1 MLQALLNH
9 PLTAQITTL
18 SRRPPRAESPKL
30 NAITSED
37 SHSWSTNLSALS
49 PTPNIFFSGLGT
61 TRAAAGSFANQYKI
75 DHDLNIQLATAAK
88 KAGIKVYVLIS
99 STGANSKSF
108 FAYPKMKGELE
119 DAVKA
124 LGFEKTIILQPGMIV
139 GDRVEYDKRG
149 MPEHILMGVARFVGN
164 WTGNKATDFWAQDAN
179 VIARAAVNAGLKA
192 ANGEGPAVWTMSQA
206 DIVRLGRTEWKE

>member
-1 MLQALLNH
+1 
-9 PLTAQITTL
+9 
-18 SRRPPRAESPKL
+18 
-30 NAITSED
+30 
-37 SHSWSTNLSALS
+37 
-49 PTPNIFFSGLGT
+49 
-61 TRAAAGSFANQYKI
+61 
-75 DHDLNIQLATAAK
+75 
-88 KAGIKVYVLIS
+88 
-99 STGANSKSF
+99 
-108 FAYPKMKGELE
+108 MKGELE

-149 MPEHILMGVARFVGN
+149 IPEHILMGVARFVGS

-192 ANGEGPAVWTMSQA
+192 ANGEGPSVWTMSQA